1 MMNEN
6 SQRIY
11 LMHLTNG
18 KSVSKYIIAA
28 AATEAEALS
37 DAIAV
42 ASVQGRRDNIWQLKA
57 VLWSWGAPMGEQ
69 GAAEHA
75 KRCHE
80 INRGARYAR
89 DFKTLAGALGE
100 CLTLGLR
107 TS

>member
-1 MMNEN
+1 
-6 SQRIY
+6 
-11 LMHLTNG
+11 
-18 KSVSKYIIAA
+18 
-28 AATEAEALS
+28 
-37 DAIAV
+37 
-42 ASVQGRRDNIWQLKA
+42 

-89 DFKTLAGALGE
+89 DFRTLAGALGE